1 MHSQSCLTLC
11 DPTDCSPPGSLS
23 MEFFRQEYWSG
34 WPFPSTGD
42 LPNRGIEP
50 AGVQRQAVLYHWA
63 TWETNQVSIARR
75 KGKATSYIHASQ
87 RPEQIC
93 IYSLIAGKSQE
104 RVSSWDANLM
114 SREHSK
120 GSGLGA
126 VTGPPGKQWSSH
138 TGGSSWPR
146 GWTRISYT
154 GRRIYL
160 LLKTIQWKSIKFLNR
175 GRKDNWYTRISFIT
189 TPKVLST
196 SKTNHWLE

>member
-34 WPFPSTGD
+34 WPFTSTGD
-42 LPNRGIEP
+42 LPDRGIEP

-75 KGKATSYIHASQ
+75 KGKATSFIHASQ

-104 RVSSWDANLM
+104 RVSSWDANPM

-120 GSGLGA
+120 GSGRGA
-126 VTGPPGKQWSSH
+126 VTGPPGKQWILLPYGKIFL
-138 TGGSSWPR
+138 TKGSN
-146 GWTRISYT
+146 
-154 GRRIYL
+154 L
-160 LLKTIQWKSIKFLNR
+160 LLLHWQADLPSIK
-175 GRKDNWYTRISFIT
+175 
-189 TPKVLST
+189 
-196 SKTNHWLE
+196 NHTVEKYQIPQ